1 MDLLFPLL
9 QAIKSN
15 KTRTSSRTNQIVYYN
30 TLKLYH
36 IMKFATTA
44 TVIAAALA
52 LFNPAEAR
60 LRGRHM
66 EMADDLGAE
75 FRANGDV
82 VHPNTGV
89 VFRGNGDVVHQ
100 RTGVVFLANGG
111 VIHQRTGA
119 VFSKDED
126 TDDLGFGDVFRDL
139 PRGPFHKDEDMADEL
154 GGVASALMSPTAF
167 KIADIG
173 RRFGPFVGPAKS
185 AMGLDEDDGLGNT
198 YMSNGYR
205 MNSNGRLA
213 NPSRSAQIRA
223 RDAGALTNREA
234 ARMGLQNKRD
244 LDDELG
250 DINPWRG
257 TLPAMGP
264 LYDEDEPWQQ
274 YLSKGGRMNSNGRL
288 YKFHNN
294 YFP

>member
-60 LRGRHM
+60 LRGRH
-66 EMADDLGAE
+66 L
-75 FRANGDV
+75 
-82 VHPNTGV
+82 
-89 VFRGNGDVVHQ
+89 
-100 RTGVVFLANGG
+100 
-111 VIHQRTGA
+111 
-119 VFSKDED
+119 D
-126 TDDLGFGDVFRDL
+126 TD
-139 PRGPFHKDEDMADEL
+139 DEL

-244 LDDELG
+244 VDDELG
-250 DINPWRG
+250 VGSLVGYFTN
-257 TLPAMGP
+257 
-264 LYDEDEPWQQ
+264 
-274 YLSKGGRMNSNGRL
+274 RL
-288 YKFHNN
+288 
-294 YFP
+294 

>member
-66 EMADDLGAE
+66 DMADDLGAE

-82 VHPNTGV
+82 VHRNTGV
-89 VFRGNGDVVHQ
+89 VFRANGDVV
-100 RTGVVFLANGG
+100 
-111 VIHQRTGA
+111 HQRTGA

-126 TDDLGFGDVFRDL
+126 TDDLGLAMARMDPQAGRLDHRNY
-139 PRGPFHKDEDMADEL
+139 GPFNKHKVDRNNWG
-154 GGVASALMSPTAF
+154 GGVS
-167 KIADIG
+167 
-173 RRFGPFVGPAKS
+173 RVGEFRK
-185 AMGLDEDDGLGNT
+185 DT
-198 YMSNGYR
+198 
-205 MNSNGRLA
+205 NGRIQQSET
-213 NPSRSAQIRA
+213 SRS
-223 RDAGALTNREA
+223 
-234 ARMGLQNKRD
+234 
-244 LDDELG
+244 
-250 DINPWRG
+250 
-257 TLPAMGP
+257 
-264 LYDEDEPWQQ
+264 
-274 YLSKGGRMNSNGRL
+274 
-288 YKFHNN
+288 
-294 YFP
+294 